1 MISVSPVRKFVL
13 ALGLFS
19 VVYGV
24 SFFMAVL
31 VSGFVG
37 ALLKTSDAWVYFWI
51 GAPLSVVLTLYWT
64 VSQWRYVKDFVAG
77 RREC

>member
-1 MISVSPVRKFVL
+1 MSVIPLRKFAL

-24 SFFMAVL
+24 SLFVAVL

-37 ALLKTSDAWVYFWI
+37 VLLKTSDAWVYFWI

-64 VSQWRYVKDFVAG
+64 VSQWSYVKDFLAG
-77 RREC
+77 RRDC

>member
-1 MISVSPVRKFVL
+1 MSVSPIRKFAL

-24 SFFMAVL
+24 SFFVAVL
-31 VSGFVG
+31 VCGFVG
-37 ALLKTSDAWVYFWI
+37 VLLKTSDAWVYFWI

-64 VSQWRYVKDFVAG
+64 FSQWCYVKDFVAG

>member
-1 MISVSPVRKFVL
+1 MSVIPVRKFAL

-24 SFFMAVL
+24 SFFVAVL

-37 ALLKTSDAWVYFWI
+37 VLLKTSDAWVYFWI

-64 VSQWRYVKDFVAG
+64 VCQWRYVKDFVAG
-77 RREC
+77 RRDC